1 MNLKNSGKM
10 EVYVKRSLGLLF
22 CALFLANIVY
32 ANATVL
38 DESQK
43 RLISLDFPD
52 TPLSTVISVLSLKT
66 GYKFITDSDLAKRRI
81 VLSLKEV
88 TPEEAI
94 NALLDT
100 YNLYYVRQGET
111 NIYVIKSKTDTVV
124 TTVSK
129 VFFLNFP
136 TAKELEPVL
145 KTKLSKNGT
154 ISSAEKSNAIIVNDT
169 ANNIDEIDQLIK
181 ALDVPP
187 LQVLLEAKII
197 DVKIDN
203 HTQIGVDTTL
213 YRTNQTY
220 TSPLSLTSSLQGSAA
235 TTVTSA
241 QPQVGYTQS
250 FSPGF
255 LNAGTPGS
263 GLRVALLSGDMNVQ
277 AYIEALQTDTN
288 AKILTNPRLVVI
300 NNKEA
305 TINII
310 EEVPYASQSTTGIG
324 TGIVSSVVAF
334 KEVGIKLKVRPQ
346 INRDGTIILDISP
359 EQSSIVSIASD
370 GTPTVYTS
378 KTDTTFMM
386 ENGETAVIGGL
397 VKEEDTNTE
406 YKVPLLGDI
415 PILGNLFKRS
425 DKEKIRTELTVII
438 TAKILK

>member
-111 NIYVIKSKTDTVV
+111 NIYVIKSKTNTVV

-169 ANNIDEIDQLIK
+169 ANNIDEIE
-181 ALDVPP
+181 P
-187 LQVLLEAKII
+187 
-197 DVKIDN
+197 
-203 HTQIGVDTTL
+203 
-213 YRTNQTY
+213 
-220 TSPLSLTSSLQGSAA
+220 S
-235 TTVTSA
+235 
-241 QPQVGYTQS
+241 
-250 FSPGF
+250 
-255 LNAGTPGS
+255 
-263 GLRVALLSGDMNVQ
+263 
-277 AYIEALQTDTN
+277 
-288 AKILTNPRLVVI
+288 
-300 NNKEA
+300 
-305 TINII
+305 
-310 EEVPYASQSTTGIG
+310 
-324 TGIVSSVVAF
+324 
-334 KEVGIKLKVRPQ
+334 
-346 INRDGTIILDISP
+346 
-359 EQSSIVSIASD
+359 
-370 GTPTVYTS
+370 
-378 KTDTTFMM
+378 
-386 ENGETAVIGGL
+386 
-397 VKEEDTNTE
+397 
-406 YKVPLLGDI
+406 
-415 PILGNLFKRS
+415 
-425 DKEKIRTELTVII
+425 
-438 TAKILK
+438 

>member
-1 MNLKNSGKM
+1 M
-10 EVYVKRSLGLLF
+10 KRLLSLLLCMVF
-22 CALFLANIVY
+22 TASVLHGS
-32 ANATVL
+32 ATVV
-38 DESQK
+38 DEGQK

-52 TPLSTVISVLSLKT
+52 TSLSTVISVLSLKT
-66 GYKFITDSDLAKRRI
+66 GYKFITDSELAKRKI
-81 VLSLKEV
+81 VLTLKDV

-136 TAKELEPVL
+136 TAKDLEPVL
-145 KTKLSKNGT
+145 KSKLSKNGT
-154 ISSAEKSNAIIVNDT
+154 IASDEKSNAIIVNDT
-169 ANNIDEIDQLIK
+169 ANNIDEIEQLIK
-181 ALDVPP
+181 TLDIPP

-197 DVKIDN
+197 DVKLDN
-203 HTQIGVDTTL
+203 HLQFGIDTTL
-213 YRTNQTY
+213 YRTDQTY
-220 TSPLSLTSSLQGSAA
+220 KSPLSLTSNLLPNTNTS
-235 TTVTSA
+235 VTSA
-241 QPQVGYTQS
+241 ASLLQPQVGYTQA
-250 FSPGF
+250 FSPG
-255 LNAGTPGS
+255 LLSAGGVGS
-263 GLRVALLSGDMNVQ
+263 GLRVSLLSDNMNIQ
-277 AYIEALQTDTN
+277 AYVEALKTDTN

-305 TINII
+305 TIDII
-310 EEVPYASQSTTGIG
+310 EEVPYSSQSTTGIG
-324 TGIVSSVVAF
+324 TGVVSTTVAF

-378 KTDTTFMM
+378 KTNTTFMM

-397 VKEEDTNTE
+397 VKEEDTKTE

-415 PILGNLFKRS
+415 PILGNLFKKY